1 MPLYKSPEECQSVWD
16 CKHPEALTAPI
27 LSSTQENSFLII
39 FVSLL
44 YKFIPSQQPIHTAWL
59 SWTYART
66 LLIHSQ
72 QNTNGKRNRINNE
85 KVKYLILTL
94 LICLCSCLQECKG
107 GSRVA
112 YSPVGRP
119 FTKSF
124 NFFWSRLHYL
134 RWQDSLKRGS
144 FNCSPS

>member
-1 MPLYKSPEECQSVWD
+1 MPLCKSPEECQSVWD

-72 QNTNGKRNRINNE
+72 QNTNGKRNRINKE

-94 LICLCSCLQECKG
+94 LICLCSCLQECKA
-107 GSRVA
+107 GSRSCILSSWQA
-112 YSPVGRP
+112 IYKEFQFFLELSPLLKMTGLS
-119 FTKSF
+119 KEG
-124 NFFWSRLHYL
+124 FFQLFS
-134 RWQDSLKRGS
+134 
-144 FNCSPS
+144 